1 MDLTLIPGKIGG
13 DVSRAVHDKLV
24 AKLNINDRGFMINYA
39 FVETEFGKN
48 VSFFYKNEILFLIK
62 TFDRY
67 EFQQSI
73 WALSREQF
81 EQTKEHYMK
90 GYVAEINMAFNIE
103 WESIRYEE
111 MNVPLYSG
119 LAFQIYLVSINAYP
133 IGWGVDAQ
141 GELYAEITSQA
152 TIQWQTYMAR
162 FIQIQ
167 NKLCQNQETDLVFLV
182 DESGSIGQDNF
193 SIMRSFVSNV
203 IGRLNIGE
211 TNTRVSLRRVFINQG
226 SSSPVFNRFK

>member
-48 VSFFYKNEILFLIK
+48 VSFCYKNEILFLIK

-90 GYVAEINMAFNIE
+90 GYVAEVNIAFNIE
-103 WESIRYEE
+103 W
-111 MNVPLYSG
+111 
-119 LAFQIYLVSINAYP
+119 
-133 IGWGVDAQ
+133 
-141 GELYAEITSQA
+141 
-152 TIQWQTYMAR
+152 
-162 FIQIQ
+162 
-167 NKLCQNQETDLVFLV
+167 FL
-182 DESGSIGQDNF
+182 
-193 SIMRSFVSNV
+193 
-203 IGRLNIGE
+203 L
-211 TNTRVSLRRVFINQG
+211 
-226 SSSPVFNRFK
+226 